1 MVIDIVDMSDEAYQN
16 LSPVQLAMVR
26 AAQAKKNDIESER
39 DNEKQET
46 FLLLL
51 AQGVARSSMLQS
63 RYEEID
69 KAAE

>member
-39 DNEKQET
+39 DRKS
-46 FLLLL
+46 
-51 AQGVARSSMLQS
+51 VV
-63 RYEEID
+63 
-69 KAAE
+69 